1 MKHLDQNNILTEHQH
16 AFRKGRSCETQLI
29 NVVNDWTQGLDK
41 GLQIDSFVLDFEKA
55 FDTVPHE
62 LLKLKLHQYGVSKQV
77 LNWISGFLSNRTQ
90 SVVVN
95 GSVSQTAKVVSGVP
109 QGTVLG
115 PILFII
121 FINLRR
127 VTDS

>member
-1 MKHLDQNNILTEHQH
+1 MAKLLAGLNPLKSQGPDLIHPRIW
-16 AFRKGRSCETQLI
+16 SCETRLV
-29 NVVNDWTQGLDK
+29 NVIGDCSKCLDK
-41 GLQIDSFVLDFEKA
+41 GLHVDTFVLDFAKA

-95 GSVSQTAKVVSGVP
+95 
-109 QGTVLG
+109 
-115 PILFII
+115 
-121 FINLRR
+121 
-127 VTDS
+127 